1 MDKKHR
7 RSIIF
12 ISICM
17 FVLLFSTIIF
27 TFYTFYKDSE
37 AYIGMLGESNLSYE
51 TVKIENYL
59 QKGINTIQITADNV
73 DYMISQGATQEE
85 IHEFLEIESEH
96 QKKEIDENFTGIYGY
111 INGEYLDG
119 VNWVPPVGY
128 DPTKRDW
135 YTAAMDGKGEVVIVS
150 PYLDAQTKSIMI
162 SLSKVL
168 SDGTSVVSLDIA
180 LNEIQRIT
188 ENIQMDK
195 VGYGFIIEQD
205 GLVIAHLNESEKGKI
220 YTDENY
226 DGIISQIIKEKDGSF
241 NAVLDN
247 EKCVIFTK
255 EISESWHVVMV
266 VSKTKMLEGLRNRVV
281 INSVVCIISFL
292 IILSFCVYAYRKIRL
307 HEMQD
312 QESQRKLDLL
322 YTNVIKALAYTIDAK
337 DRYTS
342 GHSQRVA
349 TYSLELAKRMGKSEE
364 EQKNIYYAGLL
375 HDVGKI
381 RVPEDVINKP
391 GKLTDEEF
399 NQIKIHPVSS
409 FHILKDIYEDPSISL
424 GAKYHHERYDGK
436 GYPNG
441 LVGDNIPEIARII
454 GVADSYD
461 AMASNRSYRKALPQN
476 VVREE
481 IEKGKGKQFDPVI
494 ADYML
499 QMMEEDVDYKMC
511 QTGEMF
517 RRLLVV
523 DDELM
528 NIKIVERVLLDES
541 VEVVGVQSGEEAL
554 RVLEESEFDIVL
566 LDLVMPGMDGFE
578 VCKRI
583 SENHNI
589 PIVFMTGER
598 DLENIFKARELGVCD
613 YITKPILPMILKETV
628 HGVITSYVDNE

>member
-150 PYLDAQTKSIMI
+150 PYLDAQTKTIMI

-322 YTNVIKALAYTIDAK
+322 NTNVIKALAYTIDAK

>member
-73 DYMISQGATQEE
+73 DYMISQGATPEE

-150 PYLDAQTKSIMI
+150 PYLDAQTKTIMI

>member
-128 DPTKRDW
+128 APTKRDW

-168 SDGTSVVSLDIA
+168 SDGTSVISLDIA

-241 NAVLDN
+241 NAVLGN

-528 NIKIVERVLLDES
+528 NIKIVERVLLNES

-583 SENHNI
+583 LENHNI